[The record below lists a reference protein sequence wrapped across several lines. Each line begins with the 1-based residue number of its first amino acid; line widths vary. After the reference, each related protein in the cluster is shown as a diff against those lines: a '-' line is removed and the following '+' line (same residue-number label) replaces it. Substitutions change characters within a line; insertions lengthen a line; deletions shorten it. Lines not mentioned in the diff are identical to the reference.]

1 MDAAVSHR
9 RRGRR
14 SNLAHVPAGFVSGA
28 RVRISRWRDRHALAA
43 MSERELAD
51 IGVSRSQIAE
61 EAGKPF
67 WRA

>member
-1 MDAAVSHR
+1 
-9 RRGRR
+9 
-14 SNLAHVPAGFVSGA
+14 
-28 RVRISRWRDRHALAA
+28 VRISRWRDRHALAA